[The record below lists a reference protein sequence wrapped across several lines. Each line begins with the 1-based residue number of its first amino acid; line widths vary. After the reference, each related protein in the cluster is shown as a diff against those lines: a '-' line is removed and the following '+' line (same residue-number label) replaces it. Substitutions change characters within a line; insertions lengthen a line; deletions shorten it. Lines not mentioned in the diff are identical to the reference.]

1 MTAYGPP
8 EQVYAELDYYDGPRG
23 GIADVGGIPHRF
35 KSLFNQA
42 EDDYSEIFLI
52 WPIAPEMLL
61 LEVEQWRI
69 FTAWNELYEAGKVGT
84 ETHPG
89 RGGLDPRWDELDHL
103 LQASRSE
110 VPADARKMLVEFVP
124 TGTARYTPD
133 GPAYQARWMPKTAA

>member
-8 EQVYAELDYYDGPRG
+8 EKVYAELDYYDGPRG

-35 KSLFNQA
+35 KSPFDQA
-42 EDDYSEIFLI
+42 EDDYSETFLI

-69 FTAWNELYEAGKVGT
+69 FTAWNALYEAGEVGT

-89 RGGLDPRWDELDHL
+89 HGGLNL

-110 VPADARKMLVEFVP
+110 VPADARKMRVDFVP
-124 TGTARYTPD
+124 TGAARYAPE
-133 GPAYQARWMPKTAA
+133 GPAYQARWAPETAA